1 MWRLLQVCSLPLRIP
16 HLSFILPKA
25 PCAFHCYQASFCRSD
40 PFDPQSWSGDSSSL
54 SGACLYSKVCRLTF
68 AQESSRHM
76 IPPPTLTSNKL
87 YITQY
92 NFCFLR
98 LGTSFGASLN
108 TNPSREIIC
117 YSQEAKIIKFLIVLR
132 PNTMANMHTTEFFR
146 GCKSTAQ

>member
-25 PCAFHCYQASFCRSD
+25 PCAFHCYQASFCTSA
-40 PFDPQSWSGDSSSL
+40 PLIPKAGAVTPPSL
-54 SGACLYSKVCRLTF
+54 SVACLYSKLCLMF

-76 IPPPTLTSNKL
+76 FPPPTLTSNKF

-98 LGTSFGASLN
+98 LGTSFGSSPN
-108 TNPSREIIC
+108 TDPSREIIC
-117 YSQEAKIIKFLIVLR
+117 QSQEAKIIKFLIVLR
-132 PNTMANMHTTEFFR
+132 PNTMANMHTTEFLR